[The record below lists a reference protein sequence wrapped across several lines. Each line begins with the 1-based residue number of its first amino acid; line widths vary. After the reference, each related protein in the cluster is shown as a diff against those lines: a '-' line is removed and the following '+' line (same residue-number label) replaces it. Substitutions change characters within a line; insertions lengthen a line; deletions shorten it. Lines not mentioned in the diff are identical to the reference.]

1 MDLTGIAKSINIPLL
16 SALLLGLMA
25 TLGPCTLAT
34 NIAALAYISRKITD
48 RKYAI
53 VTATLYTLGRMFTY
67 TALGILIIAIG
78 ISTPA
83 ISNFVQEF
91 GAKVLGPFLIFIG
104 ILLLFI
110 DSISFGRGGNTLA
123 DMGNK
128 VADWGMVGGFPLGVI
143 FALAFCPYSAVLFFM
158 VLIPM
163 ALKTTEGITLPA
175 MFALGTGLPVII
187 FGVALSLGVAGAA
200 NWIEKVSNAE
210 KVVRILVAIAFIC
223 VGIYYVIQVLPIF
236 QPAVTGA

>member
-1 MDLTGIAKSINIPLL
+1 MDLAGIAKSINIPLL

-48 RKYAI
+48 RKYAV
-53 VTATLYTLGRMFTY
+53 VTASLYTLGRMFTY

-83 ISNFVQEF
+83 ISNFVQDF
-91 GAKVLGPFLIFIG
+91 GTKVLGPFLIVIG

-110 DSISFGRGGNTLA
+110 DRISFGQGGNRLA
-123 DMGNK
+123 DMGSK
-128 VADWGMVGGFPLGVI
+128 VADWGMIGGFPLGVI

-163 ALKTTEGITLPA
+163 ALKTAEGVTLPA
-175 MFALGTGLPVII
+175 MFAIGTGLPVII
-187 FGVALSLGVAGAA
+187 FGILLSFGIAGAA
-200 NWIEKVSNAE
+200 NWIEKISRAE
-210 KVVRILVAIAFIC
+210 KVIRIFVAIAFIC
-223 VGIYYVIQVLPIF
+223 VGIYYIIQLLPIF
-236 QPAVTGA
+236 QPSAAGA

>member
-1 MDLTGIAKSINIPLL
+1 MDLTALAKSINIPVL

-48 RKYAI
+48 RKYAV
-53 VTATLYTLGRMFTY
+53 VTASLYTFGRMVTY
-67 TALGILIIAIG
+67 TALGIFIIAIG

-91 GAKVLGPFLIFIG
+91 GAKVLGPFLIIIG
-104 ILLLFI
+104 VLLLFI
-110 DSISFGRGGNTLA
+110 DRISFGQGGNRLA
-123 DMGNK
+123 DMGSK
-128 VADWGMVGGFPLGVI
+128 VADWGMIGGFPLGVI

-163 ALKTTEGITLPA
+163 ALKTAEGVTLPA
-175 MFALGTGLPVII
+175 MFAIGTGLPVIV
-187 FGVALSLGVAGAA
+187 FGVALSLGIAGAA
-200 NWIEKVSNAE
+200 SWIEKISSAE

-223 VGIYYVIQVLPIF
+223 VGIYYVIQMFPIF
-236 QPAVTGA
+236 QPSTT